1 LHLADGDLVQP
12 LQALALRQPHVDQFG
27 IHGFEVGQH
36 EELLDGGMVAHV
48 AVEFGIRFAPEFRGQ
63 PEQGDIEQIGLVGVD
78 DRRLRR
84 GHGRRDEAFLDGIGV
99 DAVVELGEGAVEVPG
114 QREAAVLVLLEALE
128 FLDEVE
134 LKRDSSLNSTIRAGA
149 ASRFALE
156 RSGLHPGE

>member
-1 LHLADGDLVQP
+1 V
-12 LQALALRQPHVDQFG
+12 
-27 IHGFEVGQH
+27 
-36 EELLDGGMVAHV
+36 
-48 AVEFGIRFAPEFRGQ
+48 RF
-63 PEQGDIEQIGLVGVD
+63 
-78 DRRLRR
+78 
-84 GHGRRDEAFLDGIGV
+84 DGIGV